1 VNSTR
6 RRSSI
11 RKQQGDVALK
21 EHVASLCFR
30 DFKGTLQVFH
40 MDVAKNRSGC
50 YICYNGCT
58 RMLQA
63 SVSNVLS
70 VFSDVCCNSVYLSVA
85 YVSHICCKC
94 FT

>member
-30 DFKGTLQVFH
+30 CFKGTLQVFY
-40 MDVAKNRSGC
+40 MDVAKIDRDVT
-50 YICYNGCT
+50 YVT
-58 RMLQA
+58 M
-63 SVSNVLS
+63 VVH
-70 VFSDVCCNSVYLSVA
+70 VCCKLLFPVFYLFFQTYVA
-85 YVSHICCKC
+85 TMFI
-94 FT
+94 